1 MPKVKAGERYDFS
14 LFNRQLI
21 EMELA
26 NLSLSGIPNLE
37 VKKDIIKNWNSK
49 DLIGEILPL
58 MKDLRI
64 CLNGLKR
71 FRLI

>member
-49 DLIGEILPL
+49 DLSAFTETGIDGEFFNDFFTIVL
-58 MKDLRI
+58 D
-64 CLNGLKR
+64 
-71 FRLI
+71 